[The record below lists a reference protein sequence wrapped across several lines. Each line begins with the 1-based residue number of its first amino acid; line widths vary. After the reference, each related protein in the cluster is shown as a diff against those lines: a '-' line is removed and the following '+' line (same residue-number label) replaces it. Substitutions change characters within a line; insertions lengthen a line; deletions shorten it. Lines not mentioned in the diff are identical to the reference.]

1 MVVEDYIEIL
11 SKSSS
16 GNPYNVRFYL
26 EANRVSAFCSCPAG
40 ENRKLCKHI
49 IQIIN
54 GEDSIL
60 FDINQKNLMSEVVSH
75 LRNTNIPHLIS
86 DLRENEILLE
96 KAQENVKKAKKT
108 LEKGILK
115 K

>member
-1 MVVEDYIEIL
+1 MIIENQIEIL

-16 GNPYNVRFYL
+16 GNPYTVKFYL
-26 EANRVSAFCSCPAG
+26 EENSLSAFCSCPAG
-40 ENRKLCKHI
+40 KNRQICKHI

-60 FDINQKNLMSEVVSH
+60 FDNNQKSFMGKIVSH
-75 LRNTNIPHLIS
+75 LQNTNIPDLIS
-86 DLRENEILLE
+86 KLRENEILLE
-96 KAQENVKKAKKT
+96 KVQEDVKKTKKA
-108 LEKGILK
+108 LEKAILK